1 MITYEKHCYSFIAI
15 AKNTLRLLFFI
26 PFSEFNNENIFV

>member
-1 MITYEKHCYSFIAI
+1 MITYGKHNYSFIAI

-26 PFSEFNNENIFV
+26 LFSEFNHENIFV

>member
-1 MITYEKHCYSFIAI
+1 MITYGKHYYSFIAV

-26 PFSEFNNENIFV
+26 PFGEFNNENIFV